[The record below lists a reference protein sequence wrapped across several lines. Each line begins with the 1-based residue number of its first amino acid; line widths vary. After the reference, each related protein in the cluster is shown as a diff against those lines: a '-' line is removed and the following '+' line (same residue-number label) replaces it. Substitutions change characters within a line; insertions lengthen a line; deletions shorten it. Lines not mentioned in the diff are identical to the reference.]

1 MEKKISYIY
10 ERVKNLSDSKPKFYK
25 NMHLNV
31 FRFYKEFLE
40 YQRRPL
46 HLSRLKAKIRD
57 DLRFCLKFK
66 ESFKEEE
73 INDIKLLLL
82 IIEACQEN

>member
-1 MEKKISYIY
+1 MKS
-10 ERVKNLSDSKPKFYK
+10 LSELKPKFYK
-25 NMHLNV
+25 NTHLSV
-31 FRFYKEFLE
+31 FKFYKEFLE
-40 YQRRPL
+40 YQKPL
-46 HLSRLKAKIRD
+46 HLSYLKAKVRD
-57 DLRFCLKFK
+57 DLKHCLRFK